1 MSIGAWSFWLMFRPL
16 QVVDSSLIFSI
27 DCNLFNIY
35 KTLRSFFPHQ
45 PCHQLSYF
53 LIFISFLIFSPA
65 MSWAFERGWSG
76 WIGRDWWALCHP
88 ARPFSFYP
96 SLKIQNFH
104 NFPFSYCTNPWKYW
118 FVKFSYFHIV
128 LIPKVWFF
136 LLHIFPHFGKQK
148 DNEKS
153 TTPLSTTNWPWK
165 VLFMVTRL
173 CSGGGWEARP
183 PSFPIF

>member
-27 DCNLFNIY
+27 ECNLFNIY
-35 KTLRSFFPHQ
+35 KMPSFSFF
-45 PCHQLSYF
+45 
-53 LIFISFLIFSPA
+53 LISSPA

-96 SLKIQNFH
+96 SLKIQIFH
-104 NFPFSYCTNPWKYW
+104 TFLDIFFIFNILCHPACPFSFYPSLKIKKIHTFFLIFSIFLLYPFLKIKSCHILPFSYCTNSWKYC

-128 LIPKVWFF
+128 LIPKV
-136 LLHIFPHFGKQK
+136 
-148 DNEKS
+148 
-153 TTPLSTTNWPWK
+153 
-165 VLFMVTRL
+165 
-173 CSGGGWEARP
+173 
-183 PSFPIF
+183 